1 MKKHQAPS
9 KFSRTQTGGRVSTEA
24 CLTQGLTMNAYGKG
38 AIQAGEGSERAV
50 FLAANSP
57 AVR

>member
-1 MKKHQAPS
+1 MKKHQTPNE
-9 KFSRTQTGGRVSTEA
+9 FSRSQTGDRVSTEA

-50 FLAANSP
+50 FLAASSP